1 MPADD
6 ASARSTSS
14 QRGSRAAGAGSA
26 AGAGAR
32 FELDFSGCFAL
43 AWPGNTGLEE
53 MLLAADVNGGA
64 LSVEPERADS
74 PGGSGPEA
82 AVEAGGPEARP
93 GQAAPGREDRA
104 TGAFEAPPAD
114 ADAAGGG
121 GFSELAGRV
130 VEDLLPGPGLA
141 GWLSRAE
148 VGDLPG
154 FELAGVAAA
163 CRRLASWAA
172 AAELT
177 AVAEMATRAAARDS
191 SVPVE
196 TDGRPA
202 SVSPEAAAEVGL
214 ALTMS
219 QFGATLWA
227 DLAVTLRWRLPG
239 THAALSEGRIDMSRA
254 RLIAELTSVLND
266 AGARQVE
273 ERVLGRAEHQTT
285 GQLRATLR
293 RAVISVDPGA
303 AERRREEAERRAR
316 VGLFA
321 DEEGTATLSGRNL
334 PGVQACA
341 AMARITALA
350 QAMKAAGAKGGI
362 DLLRAQVLIGLLLN
376 TLPGIPPPL
385 EDPAA
390 PGPPDPG
397 QDGSPG
403 HSADDPPDQEPDYPG
418 QDPDGPQDHGPQ
430 DHGPDDPRDG
440 PGGGSP
446 ARGDGRRPPGR
457 DSGSSA
463 GRGDGRPT
471 GRDGSGDSGT
481 SRQAGC
487 PPDGRDWRNDNPA
500 DAGGARAQPTDDR
513 PPRDHTGPQV
523 PGGPAPPWPPLPTFG
538 GVSTPGCPPGRAGGV
553 RMLVPWRTLAG
564 MSAEPGSVCWLGP
577 ITPNAARELA
587 EIAAGDPRTEWRV
600 IVTDSAG
607 RTLLITRVP
616 RQGQP
621 GQGGGGSGL
630 VSRITLT
637 LSRDLVKGTAQPMS
651 MAAQELSGS
660 GGLGRVLEA
669 AVAAAR
675 KALVGTPGGPGT
687 RWGSGAQRVPA
698 TKGAA
703 GTSAGKM
710 AKGCNHPEAEAHYR
724 PSDRLREF
732 VVARDQTCRFA
743 VCRQPAWAAD
753 LDHTIP
759 FDDGG
764 PTCRCNTGP
773 ACRTHHQIKQRPGWR
788 LEQPQPGTFV
798 WTTPA
803 GRRYV
808 VAPAQY
814 PV

>member
-6 ASARSTSS
+6 ARARSTSS
-14 QRGSRAAGAGSA
+14 QRGSRAGGA

-53 MLLAADVNGGA
+53 MLLAA
-64 LSVEPERADS
+64 
-74 PGGSGPEA
+74 
-82 AVEAGGPEARP
+82 GGPEARP
-93 GQAAPGREDRA
+93 GQTAPGRDDRA
-104 TGAFEAPPAD
+104 TGAFGAPPGESG
-114 ADAAGGG
+114 AGGG

-163 CRRLASWAA
+163 GRRLASWAA

-239 THAALSEGRIDMSRA
+239 THAALSEGRIDMPRA

-266 AGARQVE
+266 AGAREVE

-321 DEEGTATLSGRNL
+321 DEEGTATLCGRNL

-390 PGPPDPG
+390 PGPADPG

-403 HSADDPPDQEPDYPG
+403 HSADDPPDQEPGYPG
-418 QDPDGPQDHGPQ
+418 QDPDGPQDHGP
-430 DHGPDDPRDG
+430 DDPRDD

-446 ARGDGRRPPGR
+446 ARGDGGSPPGR
-457 DSGSSA
+457 DSGDSA
-463 GRGDGRPT
+463 GPGGGSPP
-471 GRDGSGDSGT
+471 GRDGPGDSGT
-481 SRQAGC
+481 SLQADC
-487 PPDGRDWRNDNPA
+487 PPAGRDWRNDNPV
-500 DAGGARAQPTDDR
+500 DAGGTRARPTGNR

-523 PGGPAPPWPPLPTFG
+523 PGGPAPPWPPLPTYG
-538 GVSTPGCPPGRAGGV
+538 GVSTSGCPPGRAGGV

-564 MSAEPGSVCWLGP
+564 MSAEPGSVCWLAP

-587 EIAAGDPRTEWRV
+587 EMAAGDPRTEWRV

-607 RTLLITRVP
+607 RALLITRVP

-637 LSRDLVKGTAQPMS
+637 LSQDLVKGTAQPMS
-651 MAAQELSGS
+651 MAAEELSGS
-660 GGLGRVLEA
+660 AVLGRVLEA

-675 KALVGTPGGPGT
+675 QALSGTPGGPGT
-687 RWGSGAQRVPA
+687 RRASGAQRVPGM
-698 TKGAA
+698 KGAAGTSAGKAA

-710 AKGCNHPEAEAHYR
+710 AKGCGHPEAEAHYR

-808 VAPAQY
+808 VPPAQY